1 MEIDKMETQ
10 ELVTQI
16 IESVFNQGNLDLVEE
31 LITPDFTINGQLF
44 GRDGFR
50 SAVAWWRVRFPDLH
64 IKIEEVIAADERVG
78 VWYTA
83 CGTLRGEFN
92 GISSSGRKACW
103 SGYYQFRIQEGRIAD
118 GRFLSDRLGI
128 AHQLGAVLTCATAAD

>member
-1 MEIDKMETQ
+1 MDTQ
-10 ELVTQI
+10 GLVQNI
-16 IESVFNQGNLDLVEE
+16 IELVFNQGKLELIEE
-31 LITPDFTINGQLF
+31 LVTPDFRVNGQLF
-44 GRDGFR
+44 GRDGFKNT
-50 SAVAWWRVRFPDLH
+50 VAWWRVRFPDLH
-64 IKIEEVIAADERVG
+64 IRIDEVIAADDRVG

-103 SGYYQFRIQEGRIAD
+103 NGFYQFHICNGRITD

-128 AHQLGAVLTCATAAD
+128 AHQLGAVLTCAQTDD

>member
-1 MEIDKMETQ
+1 MVAQ
-10 ELVTQI
+10 ELVNKI
-16 IESVFNQGNLDLVEE
+16 IQEVFNQGNLDLIEE
-31 LITPDFTINGQLF
+31 LVAPDFTLNGQLF
-44 GRDGFR
+44 GRDGFK
-50 SAVAWWRVRFPDLH
+50 SAVAWWRVRFADLH
-64 IKIEEVIAADERVG
+64 IKIDEMIAADDRVG

-103 SGYYQFRIQEGRIAD
+103 SGYYQFRVHAGRIAD

-128 AHQLGAVLTCATAAD
+128 AHQLGAVLTCAQVDD